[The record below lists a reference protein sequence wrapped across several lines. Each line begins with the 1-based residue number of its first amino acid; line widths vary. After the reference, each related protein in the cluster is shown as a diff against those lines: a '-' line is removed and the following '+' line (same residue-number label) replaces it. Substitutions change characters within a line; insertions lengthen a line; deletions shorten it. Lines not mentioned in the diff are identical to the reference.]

1 MNRIIKSF
9 GIIVFVGAVVVG
21 ATGAFFSATVSSTGN
36 VFTAGGVA
44 INISE
49 IEHNYQFTNENDLTG
64 FVYADGSFSFNDL
77 KPLDAGA
84 LEFSVN
90 NEQNE
95 VYLCGLITGTEV
107 VGAADQALY
116 ENLNFFTGTE
126 QVVPG
131 NWMSFGTLDAV
142 SGSYEFSV
150 DYCFGDS
157 DPSQSPLGCT
167 IDSEFDYNLA
177 QGGSFEA
184 DFLFYAIQTRNNEG
198 FSCDQL
204 SWDGQTVSNDLS
216 NLEPL
221 PSVGAV
227 LGAYEVPESCDDTV
241 TAGNS
246 INDAIADAE
255 DGQTICVEDGTY
267 SGAVVIDKPLTLASV
282 NGPTNTAILADGV
295 KITAS
300 EVTVTGFNV
309 IAGVVPGENN
319 PVGFYV
325 ASGDDIEISSNLIDG
340 AGAGQ
345 SSGVLTVTGGTYN
358 NVVVE
363 NNVFE
368 NLTRGM
374 YINPVSSG
382 ELAVSF
388 NDFGS
393 SNEVGIGGFNGAYV
407 WRNEF
412 RAPEGLGVDGSY
424 DNNPTIVTENNF
436 LEGSAINV
444 YVSLTNN
451 VDAPNNFFNL
461 GGNIQTNGEIA
472 DKVDFLPEAGMQF
485 PSL

>member
-1 MNRIIKSF
+1 M
-9 GIIVFVGAVVVG
+9 VG
-21 ATGAFFSATVSSTGN
+21 ATGAFFSDTEQSLGN
-36 VFTAGGVA
+36 VFTAGGVT

-49 IEHNYQFTNENDLTG
+49 IEHNYQFDEAIEDVTG
-64 FVYADGSFSFNDL
+64 FEFDDSSFSFADL

-107 VGAADQALY
+107 VDAADQALY

-157 DPSQSPLGCT
+157 DPSQSPLGCA
-167 IDSEFDYNLA
+167 IDPEVDYNEA
-177 QGGSFEA
+177 AGGKFEA

-221 PSVGAV
+221 PFVGAV
-227 LGAYEVPESCDDTV
+227 LGAYEVPESCDVTV
-241 TAGNS
+241 NAANS

-267 SGAVVIDKPLTLASV
+267 SGPIVINKPITLASLS
-282 NGPTNTAILADGV
+282 GYSDTTIDGGV
-295 KITAS
+295 AITAS
-300 EVTVTGFNV
+300 EVTVKGFMV
-309 IAGVVPGENN
+309 IAGVVPGESN

-325 ASGDDIEISSNLIDG
+325 TSGNDIEISSNLVDG
-340 AGAGQ
+340 VNASQ

-461 GGNIQTNGEIA
+461 GGNTQTNGEIA
-472 DKVDFLPEAGMQF
+472 NKVDFLPEAGMQF